1 MISAAKIAEGGVLTA
16 SAIFAYRRRSIRQC
30 AKSLLGTP
38 LNAAISLVCI
48 WLIWRCLKVSFNWLF
63 LHAVFAG
70 GRQDCAIAYGACWP
84 FLVTKLRFVLFGTYP
99 YDEQW
104 RMALS
109 LVIFSAATG
118 LSMLPR
124 LWGRQLIGVWLVTVP
139 LLAALMWGGVFGLR
153 YVPTLE
159 WSGLQLSLMLSF
171 IGIVLGFPVGVLL
184 AIARTGSLPAIRG
197 LATLFIEIVRSLPLV
212 TIMFMAAIMLPLFLH
227 AGAQAGVLLRV
238 QIAIV
243 LFAGVY
249 IAETVRGGLQA
260 VPREQFEA
268 AQSLGLSYWQ
278 IMGLVV
284 VPQALRIV
292 VPSLVVI
299 VIGFFQDTA
308 LVTVVGLMDF
318 LSTVRSA
325 MHDPNWEGIVV
336 LDGYLFAGAIY
347 FAISFGL
354 GVYGRFVERRAQM
367 GGS

>member
-1 MISAAKIAEGGVLTA
+1 M
-16 SAIFAYRRRSIRQC
+16 
-30 AKSLLGTP
+30 
-38 LNAAISLVCI
+38 ISLVCI
-48 WLIWRCLKVSFNWLF
+48 WLIWRCLRVSFNWLF
-63 LHAVFAG
+63 LHAVFEG
-70 GRQDCAIAYGACWP
+70 GRQDCASAYGACWP
-84 FLVTKLRFVLFGTYP
+84 FLLTKLRFVLFGTYP

-109 LVIFSAATG
+109 LAIFFTAAG
-118 LSMLPR
+118 LSMLPS
-124 LWGRQLIGVWLVTVP
+124 LWGRRLIGIWLVTVP

-153 YVPTLE
+153 FIPTPQ
-159 WSGLQLSLMLSF
+159 WSGLPLSLMLSF
-171 IGIVLGFPVGVLL
+171 VGVVLGFPVGVLL

-197 LATLFIEIVRSLPLV
+197 LAILFIEIIRSLPLV
-212 TIMFMAAIMLPLFLH
+212 TIMFMAAIMLPLFMPS
-227 AGAQAGVLLRV
+227 GAQAGVLLRV
-238 QIAIV
+238 QVAII

-278 IMGLVV
+278 IMRLVV

-292 VPSLVVI
+292 IPSLVII

-318 LSTVRSA
+318 LSTVRAA

-336 LDGYLFAGAIY
+336 VDGYLFAGAVY
-347 FAISFGL
+347 FAISFAL
-354 GVYGRFVERRAQM
+354 GAYGRFVERRAQLRDF
-367 GGS
+367 